1 MFQSVRQSTDY
12 SESLVGRLQE
22 APEWPFEKTDGFSIF
37 CWLRIEPMHG
47 GAEPRGTPEKDRV
60 LSVLTNAVACIGAS
74 TQYDHH
80 QSTVAVPPNPSKA
93 QPRVLYRAIPRAFPT
108 VCVALRCMLSVVA
121 AEKCNRFVEMRSVHR
136 W

>member
-1 MFQSVRQSTDY
+1 V
-12 SESLVGRLQE
+12 VGRLQE
-22 APEWPFEKTDGFSIF
+22 APEWPFEKADGFAIF

-47 GAEPRGTPEKDRV
+47 GLAEPRGTPEKDRV

-93 QPRVLYRAIPRAFPT
+93 QPRVVSCDPSRVPNCMR
-108 VCVALRCMLSVVA
+108 CVALYVVCCRCGKMQSF
-121 AEKCNRFVEMRSVHR
+121 C
-136 W
+136 

>member
-1 MFQSVRQSTDY
+1 M
-12 SESLVGRLQE
+12 VGRLQE
-22 APEWPFEKTDGFSIF
+22 APEWPFEKADGFAIF

-47 GAEPRGTPEKDRV
+47 GLAEPRGTPEKDRV

-93 QPRVLYRAIPRAFPT
+93 QPRDCMR
-108 VCVALRCMLSVVA
+108 CVALYVVCCRCGKMLLS
-121 AEKCNRFVEMRSVHR
+121 C
-136 W
+136 